1 MILCYGNVSL
11 LHSLSVIHKS
21 SLLLSLY
28 LSLDRI
34 SYVGFSTSTVHA
46 KCDYLFT
53 LQLFTVINTI
63 WTTKHILR
71 INTSMGCCPPG
82 TCSCVRRFHSLFAHR
97 PLFILLSDENQKM
110 LMTCP
115 VSRESIVHLLTS
127 EHVAVRKECLA
138 LLCLYSQM
146 PHRRRL
152 AIDNLNV
159 HM

>member
-1 MILCYGNVSL
+1 MIEKSIMILCYGNVSL

-63 WTTKHILR
+63 
-71 INTSMGCCPPG
+71 
-82 TCSCVRRFHSLFAHR
+82 
-97 PLFILLSDENQKM
+97 
-110 LMTCP
+110 
-115 VSRESIVHLLTS
+115 
-127 EHVAVRKECLA
+127 
-138 LLCLYSQM
+138 
-146 PHRRRL
+146 
-152 AIDNLNV
+152 
-159 HM
+159 